1 MPALDA
7 IYEGDLD
14 EVQVPA
20 LGGLVVRRGQSI
32 QDAAN
37 ELAKAIDGHNDED
50 PNAPDWIVVEV
61 PVEDSV
67 MAGLL
72 IQPQWKPRGQAAHDL
87 LGAVLV
93 ATGTLPAPGEDQT
106 EDPDTAAEAPAGAVE
121 VPTTKRPPRARKE

>member
-7 IYEGDLD
+7 IYDGDLD
-14 EVQVPA
+14 QVQVPA

-37 ELAKAIDGHNDED
+37 ELAKAIDGHNSDD
-50 PNAPDWIVVEV
+50 PAAPDWAVIEV
-61 PVEDSV
+61 PVEDDA

-72 IQPQWKPRGQAAHDL
+72 IQPQWKPRGQAARDL
-87 LGAVLV
+87 LAAVLV
-93 ATGTLPAPGEDQT
+93 ATGTVPAPGDTTDE
-106 EDPDTAAEAPAGAVE
+106 PDAATEAPAGAVE